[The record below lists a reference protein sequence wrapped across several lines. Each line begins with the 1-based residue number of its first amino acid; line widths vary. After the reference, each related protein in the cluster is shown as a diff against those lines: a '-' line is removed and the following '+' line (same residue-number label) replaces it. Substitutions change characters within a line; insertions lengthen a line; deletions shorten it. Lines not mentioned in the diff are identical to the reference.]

1 MANPLSKGWNY
12 LKASLDQKID
22 ENADPKVQIQQAVE
36 AVKAQ
41 HQAISEQAA
50 RVIGNQKQLEMKLD
64 RLRKDQERLQQQARD
79 ALRAADSAETP
90 EKAQQFSNT
99 AEVLATQ
106 LVSVERQVEETAA
119 LHSQAKTA
127 AEQARQQQQESEAK
141 LQEQLS
147 QINELRSQ
155 ADQAAMQETATQAMD
170 TMGTF
175 KQDDS
180 VPTLDAVREKIERR
194 YADALGAQE
203 LTQSSVGGHMAE
215 IQSSGTDM
223 KAAARLE
230 ELRAELNA
238 GKSGDAPGELERGAE
253 DASAEGTATEGAG
266 AAEPQDADVRDAVA
280 EDAVAE
286 DAVADE
292 TTPKQGASNAAAADE
307 ASQDAAATEATESA
321 EQAPKH
327 NPEAQGTTDKSER

>member
-1 MANPLSKGWNY
+1 MANPLSKGWKY

-64 RLRKDQERLQQQARD
+64 RLRKDQERLRQQARD
-79 ALRAADSAETP
+79 ALRAADTAETP

-127 AEQARQQQQESEAK
+127 AEQARQQQSESEAK

-175 KQDDS
+175 KPDDA

-238 GKSGDAPGELERGAE
+238 GKSDKAPGELERGAE
-253 DASAEGTATEGAG
+253 EAADAGAG
-266 AAEPQDADVRDAVA
+266 AEAGAGAGASAEPQDAVV
-280 EDAVAE
+280 E
-286 DAVADE
+286 E
-292 TTPKQGASNAAAADE
+292 TTPKQGAKEAADAEDLSQDPADAAAAN
-307 ASQDAAATEATESA
+307 SA
-321 EQAPKH
+321 ELKAKE
-327 NPEAQGTTDKSER
+327 NPEAQGTTDKPAN

>member
-238 GKSGDAPGELERGAE
+238 GKSGDTPGELERGAE
-253 DASAEGTATEGAG
+253 GTGAEGTGAEGAG
-266 AAEPQDADVRDAVA
+266 AAEPQ
-280 EDAVAE
+280 DAVAE